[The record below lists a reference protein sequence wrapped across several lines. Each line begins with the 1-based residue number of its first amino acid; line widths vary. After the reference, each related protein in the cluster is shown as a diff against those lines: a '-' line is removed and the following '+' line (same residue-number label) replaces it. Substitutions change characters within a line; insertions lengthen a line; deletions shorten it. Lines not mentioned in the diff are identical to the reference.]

1 MSTSTPARSAPRK
14 KISFNVRQYGILVA
28 LVIIILLFQV
38 LTAGRL
44 LMPGNVNN
52 LIQQNAYVLILAI
65 GMVMVIIAGH
75 IDLSVGS
82 VVAMVGAVSAI
93 GMQQWGLPWWAAV
106 LIALVVGAVVGA
118 WQGFWIAYVGIP
130 AFIVTLAGMLLFR
143 GLTYLVLDN
152 VSLSPFPHGYRE
164 VASGFL
170 DGIFGSITISEG
182 EGLKAVPVTAD
193 IFTLVI
199 GVLAVIGLV
208 VSSLRTRRT
217 RQSYNQAVESNF
229 LFVLKLVL
237 VSAVILAFTWALAYN
252 RGFPYVL
259 ITVAVLILIYNVVT
273 NRTVF
278 GRHVYSVGGNLS
290 AARLSGVSV
299 RSVNFWVMVNMGFL
313 TGIAA
318 AVFSSRSNGAQPGM
332 GNMFEL
338 DVIAACFIGGAST
351 MGGVGRVG
359 GALVGGLV
367 MAVMTNGMQ
376 LMGVPQSLQL
386 VIKGLVLL
394 LAVAFD
400 IYNKRRAGA
409 TR

>member
-1 MSTSTPARSAPRK
+1 MNNVFTEVKDLLTHNLRTS
-14 KISFNVRQYGILVA
+14 GIYIAFVA
-28 LVIIILLFQV
+28 IILLFTILTGGTLLSPENVTNIV
-38 LTAGRL
+38 L
-44 LMPGNVNN
+44 
-52 LIQQNAYVLILAI
+52 QNAHILIMAL
-65 GMVMVIIAGH
+65 GMILVIVGGH

-82 VVAMVGAVSAI
+82 VLAFASAVSAVLVI
-93 GMQQWGLPWWAAV
+93 RMGMPWWVGVIAAIV
-106 LIALVVGAVVGA
+106 TGIVVGV
-118 WQGFWIAYVGIP
+118 WQGYWVAYVGIP

-143 GLTYLVLDN
+143 GLTWLVLDN
-152 VSLSPFPHGYRE
+152 VSLSPFPTAYRE

-170 DGIFGSITISEG
+170 DGTFGSITVGQG
-182 EGLKAVPVTAD
+182 EGLMAVPQTVD

-199 GVLAVIGLV
+199 GVLAVIGVV
-208 VSSLRTRRT
+208 VSSLRSRRT
-217 RQSYNQAVESNF
+217 RQGYNQVVESMP
-229 LFVLKLVL
+229 LFVLKLV
-237 VSAVILAFTWALAYN
+237 VISAVLLAFAWALAYN
-252 RGFPYVL
+252 RGFPIVL
-259 ITVAVLILIYNVVT
+259 IIVAVLILIYQVIA

-278 GRHVYSVGGNLS
+278 GRHVYAVGGNLS
-290 AARLSGVSV
+290 AARLSGVNV
-299 RSVNFWVMVNMGFL
+299 RSVNFWIFVNMGFL

-376 LMGVPQSLQL
+376 LMGVPQSSQQI
-386 VIKGLVLL
+386 VKGLVLL

-400 IYNKRRAGA
+400 IYNKRRAG
-409 TR
+409 TVR

>member
-1 MSTSTPARSAPRK
+1 MNNVFTEVKDLLTHNLRTS
-14 KISFNVRQYGILVA
+14 GIYIAFVA
-28 LVIIILLFQV
+28 IILLFTILTGGTLLSPENVTNIV
-38 LTAGRL
+38 L
-44 LMPGNVNN
+44 
-52 LIQQNAYVLILAI
+52 QNAHILIMAL
-65 GMVMVIIAGH
+65 GMILVIVGGH

-82 VVAMVGAVSAI
+82 VLAFASAVSAVLVI
-93 GMQQWGLPWWAAV
+93 RMGMPWWVGVIAA
-106 LIALVVGAVVGA
+106 IITGIVVGV
-118 WQGFWIAYVGIP
+118 WQGYWVAYVGIP

-143 GLTYLVLDN
+143 GLTWLVLDN
-152 VSLSPFPHGYRE
+152 VSLSPFPTAYRE

-170 DGIFGSITISEG
+170 DGTFGSITVGQG
-182 EGLKAVPVTAD
+182 EGLKSVPQTVD

-199 GVLAVIGLV
+199 GVLAVIGVV
-208 VSSLRTRRT
+208 VSSLRSRRT
-217 RQSYNQAVESNF
+217 RQGYKQTVESMP
-229 LFVLKLVL
+229 LFVLKLV
-237 VSAVILAFTWALAYN
+237 VISAVLLAFAWALAYN
-252 RGFPYVL
+252 RGFPIVL
-259 ITVAVLILIYNVVT
+259 IIVAVLILIYQVIA

-278 GRHVYSVGGNLS
+278 GRHVYAVGGNLS
-290 AARLSGVSV
+290 AARLSGVNV
-299 RSVNFWVMVNMGFL
+299 RSVNFWIFVNMGFL

-376 LMGVPQSLQL
+376 LMGVPQSSQQI
-386 VIKGLVLL
+386 VKGLVLL

-400 IYNKRRAGA
+400 IYNKRRAG
-409 TR
+409 TVR